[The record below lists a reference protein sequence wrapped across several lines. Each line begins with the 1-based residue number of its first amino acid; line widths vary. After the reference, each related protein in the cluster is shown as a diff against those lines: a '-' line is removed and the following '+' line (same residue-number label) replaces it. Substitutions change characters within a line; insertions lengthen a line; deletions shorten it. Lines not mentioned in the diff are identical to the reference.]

1 MTFTRRRLLGTA
13 AVVALAGCSRTEPPR
28 PAPAGSSAPPP
39 PFPSPP
45 SSSPERHERLAALER
60 RYAARLGVF
69 ALDTGSGATI
79 EHRPDER
86 FAFCSTFKAVAAA
99 AVLARH
105 PASHLDTVV
114 RYDEDD
120 LLRHS
125 PVTRRH
131 VTQGMTIRRLCDA
144 AIRYSDGTAGN
155 LLVRDLG
162 GPAQLTAFVRGLGDP
177 VTRMDRIEPA
187 ITTAVPG
194 DPRDTTSPRA
204 FGGVYRQI
212 VLGDAV
218 PPAPRAFLRDLLDR
232 NTTGDRR
239 IRAGLPDGWVVADK
253 TGTGSYG
260 TANDIA
266 VVWPPGSAP
275 LVVAVM
281 SSKAMRT
288 ADADERLL
296 ADAAA
301 YVAEVF
307 RR

>member
-1 MTFTRRRLLGTA
+1 
-13 AVVALAGCSRTEPPR
+13 VVALAGCNRTEPPR
-28 PAPAGSSAPPP
+28 PAPGASPASPPP
-39 PFPSPP
+39 PPPPPPPSP
-45 SSSPERHERLAALER
+45 ENHERLAALER
-60 RYAARLGVF
+60 RYAARLGVY

-79 EHRPDER
+79 EHRAGER

-99 AVLARH
+99 AVLARK

-114 RYDEDD
+114 RYDEED

-125 PVTRRH
+125 PVTRGQVSR
-131 VTQGMTIRRLCDA
+131 GMTIRRLCDA

-162 GPAQLTAFVRGLGDP
+162 GPAQLTGFVRGLGDP

-187 ITTAVPG
+187 ITSAVPG

-204 FGGVYRQI
+204 FGTVYRQI

-218 PPAPRAFLRDLLDR
+218 PAAQRAFLRDLLER

-239 IRAGLPDGWVVADK
+239 IRAGLPGGWVVADK

-266 VVWPPGSAP
+266 VVWPPGTAP
-275 LVVAVM
+275 LVIALM
-281 SSKAMRT
+281 SSKAKRT